1 MSQLDENRPG
11 GQPTRQFR
19 LGKSRA
25 MLAGVCSGIADYTGW
40 DVTLIR
46 LAAVLTTI
54 FLPGTPILLYLIIWA
69 IAD

>member
-1 MSQLDENRPG
+1 MSSLDNHHD
-11 GQPTRQFR
+11 GQPAKQFR

-46 LAAVLTTI
+46 LAFALTTV
-54 FLPGTPILLYLIIWA
+54 FVVGTPILLYLIIWA

>member
-1 MSQLDENRPG
+1 MSHLENQRDS
-11 GQPTRQFR
+11 QPAKQFR

-46 LAAVLTTI
+46 LAFALTTI
-54 FLPGTPILLYLIIWA
+54 FVVGTPILLYLIVWA

>member
-1 MSQLDENRPG
+1 MSHLENQRDS
-11 GQPTRQFR
+11 QPAKQFR

-40 DVTLIR
+40 DVTMIR
-46 LAAVLTTI
+46 LAFALTTI
-54 FLPGTPILLYLIIWA
+54 FVVGTPILLYLIVWA

>member
-1 MSQLDENRPG
+1 MSHLEKQRDS
-11 GQPTRQFR
+11 QPAKQFR

-46 LAAVLTTI
+46 LAFALTTI
-54 FLPGTPILLYLIIWA
+54 FVVGTPILLYLIVWA